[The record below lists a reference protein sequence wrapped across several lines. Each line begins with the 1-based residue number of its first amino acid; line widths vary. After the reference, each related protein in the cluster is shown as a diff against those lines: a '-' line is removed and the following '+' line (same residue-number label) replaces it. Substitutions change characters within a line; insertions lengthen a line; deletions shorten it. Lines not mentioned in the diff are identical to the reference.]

1 MEIDNYGIN
10 GLIDMAS
17 SNYKLSAMSGGA
29 GAFAQIASAGMNYQA
44 LKTNAT
50 ALKIQ
55 ANDIELQ
62 AKQRANILREQ
73 FIGAIGSYQFGAA
86 QRGVS
91 VGSGSVRQ
99 NIESSAIS
107 MGKDIQNAEKVAQMQ
122 ANALRTQAKVA
133 KLQGRSELI
142 GGALSGI
149 SSLAGAVNSWN
160 IGASLGN
167 ITNQTDK
174 LPPIPPRRPQF

>member
-1 MEIDNYGIN
+1 METDNYGIN

-73 FIGAIGSYQFGAA
+73 FIGAIGTYQFSAA

-122 ANALRTQAKVA
+122 ASALRTQAKVQNLQA
-133 KLQGRSELI
+133 KSALV
-142 GGALSGI
+142 GGVLTSI
-149 SSLAGAVNSWN
+149 SSMAGAYNNWK
-160 IGASLGN
+160 IGADLGSIKN
-167 ITNQTDK
+167 TTTEK
-174 LPPIPPRRPQF
+174 SF